1 MSRESKPA
9 PSMVSPYR
17 MNHTILSSLWFGSG
31 LDSPPPIVLYT
42 RASLSEI
49 RFSFSLFAIFFL
61 FSYFF
66 IFEFKGNVHIISSDP
81 RLQSY

>member
-1 MSRESKPA
+1 MDLNAYLKSSLCCVSINIYLYIPRMSRESKPA

-17 MNHTILSSLWFGSG
+17 MNHTILSTLWFGSG

-49 RFSFSLFAIFFL
+49 RFSFSF
-61 FSYFF
+61 FSYFL
-66 IFEFKGNVHIISSDP
+66 IF
-81 RLQSY
+81 